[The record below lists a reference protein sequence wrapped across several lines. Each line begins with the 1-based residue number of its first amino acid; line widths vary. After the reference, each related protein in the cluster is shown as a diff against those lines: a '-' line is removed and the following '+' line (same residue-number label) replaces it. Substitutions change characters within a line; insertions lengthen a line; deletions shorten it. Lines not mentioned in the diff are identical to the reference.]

1 MTKIKKQKNLTILI
15 FILFTYF
22 IIPSIGIQLNNS
34 NIYNP
39 NDIKEIKTES
49 SQSSSDAQFYSSS
62 NELEGYIDKDKSKF
76 DISLIDY
83 LANITNSP
91 KDNPSKIKIII
102 HFKDSLSKEERIK
115 VLDITF
121 TDYKLITNYDII
133 SGIYLEINPNQ
144 LIENKNLI
152 ESNTAITKI
161 YASKNYQFP
170 YFQEDNLQL
179 SALDEDFY
187 SNWWLPAIGAEDLP
201 YNGSGVK
208 VAVIDTGIYPHPDLT
223 IVNNSNF
230 VFNETISKFN
240 DDIGHGTHV
249 AGIIAGDGGGSSG
262 KYRGVAPGALLINAR
277 AGNASGLQDGD
288 IIKAIQWASK
298 PTSEGG
304 AGADIISM
312 SFGGGFPG
320 ISDSI
325 TEAITNA
332 KDAYGVIFVASAG
345 NYGPDYFTGSTP
357 ASGIDVIA
365 VGATDRN
372 DDLASFSSW
381 GPTFSYIGYPDV
393 VAPGINIISTEAPD
407 SVLSDEYRYLGDYF
421 DFPGDAD
428 YIPLSGTSMACPI
441 VSGALAILLEAYP
454 NISPET
460 ARIALLEG
468 ARKIDNK
475 NDILKSGAGLINVSA
490 SLNYLNQILPNYNDV
505 VKLYPGELPVK
516 PFDLLHFPG
525 DHQKFNLTI
534 ISGENKTID
543 IDIPTYIQGIS
554 LSLDKSTILFNESG
568 IELVELDI
576 EINND
581 ATPGL
586 RNFQINLTVG
596 GYVYDFANISLN
608 IRLPEYKIL
617 MESYHGLNDWF
628 PEFSFNQL
636 GFYNA
641 IDDLTELNVSID
653 YSMEYWTPDYNRD
666 FNNSILTEEKL
677 AQYDIIALQVPILP
691 YSAIEIENIK
701 NYFENGGN
709 ILFLGTRYQ
718 DMAVENINNLF
729 AQLGADLQIN
739 EENIMDDSW
748 LGDSISISSQ
758 SVTNLN
764 NVSFFNGVDKF
775 YWLYGNSFT
784 ASGSS
789 ESLATIDNK
798 TVVARYDGQL
808 EGKGRLL
815 AFGDLHWMFDKY
827 SLTNYIQDHYA
838 LLKNVIGFF
847 LNDENISIN
856 IYLKENRI
864 SNQRIDLSVYL
875 KDKTSETPITPADYD
890 SLNVFIKNTNYSKSI
905 ILNTSYGNDG
915 IYYNDSFNLPFPS
928 YIPYSIEVSLKVGL
942 TDYNKTTKILYF
954 DNSIIPKI
962 TSLYVSNSS
971 ISREPNESLDLITEL
986 DKESY
991 GNIEGYL
998 SIYPDSFYNTKQLE
1012 VKNLSFSHI
1021 YANIYL
1027 KEFDPLV
1034 SDPSGYGIYYIIP
1047 QFSNYSTPNS
1057 PRVPFQI
1064 INHPP
1069 EIITEQSVFNYPGLS
1084 SKSFKEAENYIFPVK
1099 QSDKINFEVY
1109 AQDSVNYEDIN
1120 SEMRVFVNL
1129 FIAFLT
1135 ADNYVILIFPSSN
1148 EFSELSYQSTLDRFE
1163 GSITIPYTMRYDTIS
1178 GIKSISTK
1186 TNFNTNTN
1194 EGYIGILAVT
1204 VYDSE
1209 GEYDYFWIAI
1219 LISEP
1224 PIDFSMMIIIIVSIV
1239 ALIGIVSMIV
1249 YYARRK
1255 KHPRVS
1261 PVQPSYQEYY
1271 YHPPYEDAEK
1281 DSYITPEPL
1290 SQLGQFY
1297 CPFCGQMIR
1306 TPKRFCPHCGESLTF
1321 EEQDD

>member
-1 MTKIKKQKNLTILI
+1 MTQIKKITNLLI
-15 FILFTYF
+15 FTFILFTYF
-22 IIPSIGIQLNNS
+22 VIPFIGIQLNNL
-34 NIYNP
+34 NPYNP
-39 NDIKEIKTES
+39 RDNDEIKLKS
-49 SQSSSDAQFYSSS
+49 APSSSDAKFYSYNS
-62 NELEGYIDKDKSKF
+62 ELDGYKGKDKSKF
-76 DISLIDY
+76 DIYLTDY
-83 LANITNSP
+83 LVNITYNLN
-91 KDNPSKIKIII
+91 DNPSKIKIIV
-102 HFKDSLSKEERIK
+102 HFENSLSKEERIK
-115 VLDITF
+115 VLDSIF

-133 SGIYLEINPNQ
+133 SGIYLEIKPYE
-144 LIENKNLI
+144 LIENGKSI
-152 ESNTAITKI
+152 ESNSAITKI
-161 YASKNYQFP
+161 CKSKNYQYP

-230 VFNETISKFN
+230 VLNESISNFN

-365 VGATDRN
+365 VGATARN
-372 DDLASFSSW
+372 DNLASFSSW

-393 VAPGINIISTEAPD
+393 VAPGVNIISTEAPD

-454 NISPET
+454 NITAET

-490 SLNYLNQILPNYNDV
+490 SLNYLSEITPNYNDIL
-505 VKLYPGELPVK
+505 KIYPDDLPVK

-534 ISGENKTID
+534 ISGENKTVD
-543 IDIPTYIQGIS
+543 IDIPTYIQGVSI
-554 LSLDKSTILFNESG
+554 SLDKSNIVFNESG
-568 IELVELDI
+568 IEFVELDI

-636 GFYNA
+636 GFYDA
-641 IDDLTELNVSID
+641 MDDLTELNISID

-677 AQYDIIALQVPILP
+677 AQYDIIALQAPILP

-739 EENIMDDSW
+739 EENIMNDSW
-748 LGDSISISSQ
+748 LGDSISVSSQ
-758 SVTNLN
+758 SVNNLN
-764 NVSFFNGVDKF
+764 NVSIFSGVDKF

-784 ASGSS
+784 TSGSG

-827 SLTNYIQDHYA
+827 SLTYYIQDHY
-838 LLKNVIGFF
+838 LMLKNIIEYF
-847 LNDENISIN
+847 LIHEDISIN

-864 SNQRIDLSVYL
+864 SNQRIDLSLYL
-875 KDKTSETPITPADYD
+875 KNQTSGIPITPADYD
-890 SLNVFIKNTNYSKSI
+890 SLNVFIKNATYSKPI
-905 ILNTSYGNDG
+905 ILNVSHGNDG
-915 IYYNDSFNLPFPS
+915 IYYNDSFTLPFPS
-928 YIPYSIEVSLKVGL
+928 YIPYSIKVSLSVGL

-954 DNSIIPKI
+954 DSAKIPKI

-971 ISREPNESLDLITEL
+971 VSREPNETLDLITEL
-986 DKESY
+986 DKPSY
-991 GNIEGYL
+991 GDIEGYL
-998 SIYPDSFYNTKQLE
+998 SIYPFSFYNTKQLE
-1012 VKNLSFSHI
+1012 VKDLLFSHSN
-1021 YANIYL
+1021 ANIYL
-1027 KEFDPLV
+1027 KTFDPLLN
-1034 SDPSGYGIYYIIP
+1034 DPSGYGIYYIIP

-1069 EIITEQSVFNYPGLS
+1069 EILEEQSVFNYPGS
-1084 SKSFKEAENYIFPVK
+1084 SSTTFKEAENYIYPVK
-1099 QSDKINFEVY
+1099 QLDEINFVVDV
-1109 AQDSVNYEDIN
+1109 QDSVDYEDTN

-1129 FIAFLT
+1129 FIGSLT
-1135 ADNYVILIFPSSN
+1135 PDNYVILISPSSN
-1148 EFSELSYQSTLDRFE
+1148 KFSELSYQSSLDRFE
-1163 GSITIPYTMRYDTIS
+1163 GSITIPYTIQYSTIS

-1186 TNFNTNTN
+1186 TNFNTITN
-1194 EGYIGILAVT
+1194 EGYIGILVVT

-1209 GEYDYFWIAI
+1209 GEAEDFWIAI

-1224 PIDFSMMIIIIVSIV
+1224 PINFSMIIIVIVSIV
-1239 ALIGIVSMIV
+1239 ALIGVVSMII

-1261 PVQPSYQEYY
+1261 PVQPSYQELYY
-1271 YHPPYEDAEK
+1271 RPSYEDTEK
-1281 DSYITPEPL
+1281 ESYITPEPI

-1297 CPFCGQMIR
+1297 CPFCGQMIK
-1306 TPKRFCPHCGESLTF
+1306 TPKKFCPHCGESLMF